1 MYARCL
7 MLSAWLHDMEV
18 RKLCCH
24 SVRDGGLKLV
34 CINWHKFFSNLGCL
48 ALECLSV
55 YVQSRINSFSSLG
68 CRLTTG
74 YIKNLWQ
81 VISPE
86 KWSLDLFIHIIDEH
100 STCFNAFLIQHWIN
114 LDFPLDGT
122 LYWPALKHSKDQLY
136 EMMKGY
142 KIFKRK

>member
-1 MYARCL
+1 
-7 MLSAWLHDMEV
+7 MEV

-74 YIKNLWQ
+74 YMKNLWQ

-86 KWSLDLFIHIIDEH
+86 KWSLDLFIHLID
-100 STCFNAFLIQHWIN
+100 
-114 LDFPLDGT
+114 
-122 LYWPALKHSKDQLY
+122 
-136 EMMKGY
+136 
-142 KIFKRK
+142 